1 MRKLI
6 KVNYLGPTNTR
17 GSRVSIKD
25 LLRKKKK
32 IIPYDYSKT
41 NIIDMA
47 IEYLADKNKINKNEI
62 EELLT
67 YCNNYYLVVDI
78 NVNL

>member
-6 KVNYLGPTNTR
+6 KVSYLGPTNTR

-47 IEYLADKNKINKNEI
+47 IEYLVDKNKIDKNKIEKVLTFNED
-62 EELLT
+62 
-67 YCNNYYLVVDI
+67 YLVVDI
-78 NVNL
+78 SVNL